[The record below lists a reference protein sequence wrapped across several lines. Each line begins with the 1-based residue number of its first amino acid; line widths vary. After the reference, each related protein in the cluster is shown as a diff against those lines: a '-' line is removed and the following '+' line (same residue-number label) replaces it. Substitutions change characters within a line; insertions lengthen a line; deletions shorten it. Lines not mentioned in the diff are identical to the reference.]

1 MPLASRETDADM
13 AADWA
18 AIRDKHTVEETPE
31 PETPEPAAEAVA
43 APEQTAA
50 ERARDAEG
58 KFVKQAADKPAA
70 VKADDKP
77 VATRTTDKAQAT
89 PTQATPAPVAAETP
103 EAGQQP
109 ANAFDRDINRPPSTW
124 KPTARAEW
132 EKLPP
137 SVRAEIHRRES
148 DFMAGQSQLLPDAK
162 LGSTMRGVIEPYRM
176 LIEAENGTPE
186 KAVGELLKTAAIF
199 RVGSPQQKAA
209 ALSAIGQQ
217 WGVDP
222 YLLFPNG
229 LAPRQGQQ
237 QGQPQPQQQQQQ
249 FRDPRVDQLLAN
261 QQQADQAR
269 QFQENS
275 EREAIAARFMN
286 ETTADGKPAR
296 PYLGDVIDQM
306 AAMVPMI
313 RGENA
318 TLSHQQVLQEA
329 YDRATWAN
337 PEIRALL
344 QTQQQQQTDAQRKA
358 ANTAAV
364 AGARR
369 AASVNVPRR
378 ASNPDPGKPGSL
390 EDTVRETARALGLVN

>member
-1 MPLASRETDADM
+1 MPLASRDTDADM

-18 AIRDKHTVEETPE
+18 AIRDKHTVEEPPE

-77 VATRTTDKAQAT
+77 VAARTTDKAQAT
-89 PTQATPAPVAAETP
+89 PTQATPTPAAAETP

-109 ANAFDRDINRPPSTW
+109 VNALDRDINRPPSTW

-237 QGQPQPQQQQQQ
+237 QGQPQPQQQQ
-249 FRDPRVDQLLAN
+249 FRDPRVDQLLA
-261 QQQADQAR
+261 QQQQQDAER
-269 QFQENS
+269 QQRDS
-275 EREAIAARFMN
+275 AERDAIATQFMN
-286 ETTADGKPAR
+286 EADASGQPLR
-296 PYLGDVIDQM
+296 PYLGDVINQM
-306 AAMVPMI
+306 AALVPMI
-313 RGENA
+313 RSENPS
-318 TLSHQQVLQEA
+318 LNHKQVLEQA

-344 QTQQQQQTDAQRKA
+344 QTQQQQQSDAQRKA